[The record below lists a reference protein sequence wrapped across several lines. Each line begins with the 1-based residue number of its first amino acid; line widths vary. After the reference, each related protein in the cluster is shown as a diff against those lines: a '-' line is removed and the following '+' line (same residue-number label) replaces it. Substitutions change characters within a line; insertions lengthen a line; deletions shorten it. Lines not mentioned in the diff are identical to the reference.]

1 MLLAIDVGNTN
12 AKFALFDLESQP
24 GQATQPLTRW
34 RIATDDRRTAD
45 EYMVWLDQL
54 MRIEGHDRTQVD
66 AVIISTVVPRALHN
80 LQLLAVKYFGVDA
93 LVAGR
98 EPVTWGIALKVD
110 EPRSVGADRAVNA
123 IAAQAVEP
131 GKDKLVIS
139 FGTATTL
146 DHIGPDG
153 AYLGGIIAPGVNLSL
168 EALVAAAAKL
178 PRIAIE
184 APTTS
189 SVIGRTTENQ
199 MLIGVYWGYVS
210 MMEGLIG
217 RMKSEIGKPLTVI
230 ATGGLAT
237 LFQQQAHLFDRIEP
251 DLTLNGLMHL
261 HAQRSGAA

>member
-1 MLLAIDVGNTN
+1 MLLAIDIGNTN
-12 AKFALFDLESQP
+12 AKFALFDGAHLL
-24 GQATQPLTRW
+24 ARW
-34 RIATDDRRTAD
+34 RGATDDRRTAD

-54 MRIEGHDRTQVD
+54 LRIEGHDRSDVD

-80 LQLLAVKYFGVDA
+80 LQLLAHKYFGVDA
-93 LVAGR
+93 LIAGR
-98 EPVTWGIALKVD
+98 APVGWGIALKVD
-110 EPRSVGADRAVNA
+110 EPQSVGADRACNA
-123 IAAQAVEP
+123 ISAQAIEP
-131 GKDKLVIS
+131 GKDKLVVS

-184 APTTS
+184 APATN
-189 SVIGRTTENQ
+189 SVIGRTTESQ

-217 RMKSEIGKPLTVI
+217 RMKNEIDKPLTVI

-237 LFQQQAHLFDRIEP
+237 LFDKQAHLFDRIEP

-261 HAQRSGAA
+261 YAQRSAGA

>member
-12 AKFALFDLESQP
+12 AKFALFDGTALL
-24 GQATQPLTRW
+24 ARW

-54 MRIEGHDRTQVD
+54 LRIEGHDRADVD

-80 LQLLAVKYFGVDA
+80 LQLLAHKYFGVDA

-98 EPVTWGIALKVD
+98 EPVSWGIALKVD
-110 EPRSVGADRAVNA
+110 EPQSVGADRAVNA
-123 IAAQAVEP
+123 ISAQAVEP
-131 GKDKLVIS
+131 GRDKLVIS

-146 DHIGPDG
+146 DHIGADG

-184 APTTS
+184 APAS
-189 SVIGRTTENQ
+189 ASVIGRTTESQ
-199 MLIGVYWGYVS
+199 MLIGVYWGYVA
-210 MMEGLIG
+210 MMEGLIA
-217 RMKSEIGKPLTVI
+217 RMKAEIGKPLTVI
-230 ATGGLAT
+230 ATGGLAA
-237 LFQQQAHLFDRIEP
+237 LFQEQAHLFDRVEP

-261 HAQRSGAA
+261 HAQRGAKA